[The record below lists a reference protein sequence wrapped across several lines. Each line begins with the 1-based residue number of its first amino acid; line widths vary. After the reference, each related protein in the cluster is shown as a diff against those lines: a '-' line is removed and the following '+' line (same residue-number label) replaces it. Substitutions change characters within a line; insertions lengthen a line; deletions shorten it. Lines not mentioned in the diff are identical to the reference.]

1 MHQHIKFFFI
11 IFFITHNLFGR
22 VLPSDIIWNEN
33 ETGYYTIKDNNII
46 LVSTKGKADKT
57 ILPSSK
63 INNINIESFN
73 FSKSKN
79 KILLFTKSV
88 KVWRYNTRGD
98 YWVYDFKKDEIQK
111 LGKNMSGSSLMFAKF
126 SPNENFVAYVSKE
139 ENENEVRNSS
149 TSANIFLENLESR
162 AIKKL
167 TSSNGTKK
175 TNKWDL

>member
-11 IFFITHNLFGR
+11 IFFLTHNLFGR

-33 ETGYYTIKDNNII
+33 ETGYYSIKDNNII

-63 INNINIESFN
+63 INNINIESFT

-88 KVWRYNTRGD
+88 KCGGTILGATTGSTTSRKTR
-98 YWVYDFKKDEIQK
+98 
-111 LGKNMSGSSLMFAKF
+111 
-126 SPNENFVAYVSKE
+126 SKI
-139 ENENEVRNSS
+139 R
-149 TSANIFLENLESR
+149 
-162 AIKKL
+162 
-167 TSSNGTKK
+167 
-175 TNKWDL
+175 